1 MLQTKILGTVVC
13 WNVKMQRKLWLLS
26 FLLAGSLAL
35 TAGQTD
41 TGKSAGQD
49 LKDAGKN
56 TTDAVKK
63 GAKKTGRGVKKGT
76 HKAASETEK
85 GAGKLKDK
93 TTSTSPQ

>member
-1 MLQTKILGTVVC
+1 
-13 WNVKMQRKLWLLS
+13 MQRKLWLLS
-26 FLLAGSLAL
+26 ILLAGSLAL

-63 GAKKTGRGVKKGT
+63 GVKTTGHGIKKGANKT
-76 HKAASETEK
+76 AGAAEK
-85 GAGKLKDK
+85 GADKVKDK
-93 TTSTSPQ
+93 TSSTSTQ

>member
-1 MLQTKILGTVVC
+1 
-13 WNVKMQRKLWLLS
+13 MQRRLWLLS
-26 FLLAGSLAL
+26 ALLTGALAL

-63 GAKKTGRGVKKGT
+63 GAKKTGHGIKKGANKT
-76 HKAASETEK
+76 AGAAEK
-85 GAGKLKDK
+85 GAGKLKNK
-93 TTSTSPQ
+93 TASTSTQ